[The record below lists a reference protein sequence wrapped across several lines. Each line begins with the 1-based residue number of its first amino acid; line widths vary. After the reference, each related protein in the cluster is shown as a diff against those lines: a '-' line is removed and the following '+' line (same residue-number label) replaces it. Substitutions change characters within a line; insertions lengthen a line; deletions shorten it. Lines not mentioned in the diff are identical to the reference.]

1 MSQWLSVYNTRNS
14 QELLSEED
22 IKKDKEL
29 LYSQKLEDYY
39 NEGHYDQPIS
49 SLIIDDAVNDLLE
62 PKHYLDI
69 EEFLEDNIIPE
80 PENMS
85 RYSIALTLATT
96 VPLFVLLTMMNVP
109 LIINCI
115 FTGTIFIFLGWYSN
129 RVFYESDFIEASSQY
144 HNYSLIDYHLDIQY
158 DDDKSTINDK
168 KFIDSISDEY
178 DNIKNN
184 AIQYYQIIQ
193 SNPSDKVIMEAKR
206 KLQEELEIFINHYND
221 QLEAK
226 KQADSEIRELDK
238 FHKDIQDDASIVS
251 ISMINDNH
259 KARYSY

>member
-1 MSQWLSVYNTRNS
+1 MSKWLSTYNTRNS
-14 QELLSEED
+14 QELLSDED
-22 IKKDKEL
+22 IKKEKEL

-49 SLIIDDAVNDLLE
+49 SLIIDDVVSDLLE
-62 PKHYLDI
+62 PEPYLDI

-85 RYSIALTLATT
+85 MYSIALTLATT

-115 FTGTIFIFLGWYSN
+115 FTETIFIFLGWYSN

-144 HNYSLIDYHLDIQY
+144 HNHSVIDNHLSIQCN
-158 DDDKSTINDK
+158 DDNSTINDK

-178 DNIKNN
+178 NNIKNN

-206 KLQEELEIFINHYND
+206 KLQEELETFVNHYND